1 MNFVE
6 NFTNDL
12 NKSINKGIDISKKT
26 VNTVIES
33 VGTGLEKSVNST
45 AKSLDNNGSL
55 IRSVNNSLDN
65 LNKTISNKLVNPT
78 IKTVNNSVDNLN
90 NTVSNKL
97 ITPTINTVDSSLNNF
112 YKKMFNTLIKPFDK
126 TAIMTSKD
134 YNVFRIIGM
143 FILLVTGYISALL
156 YDNTIGFVLRKLG
169 LDKRKKV
176 SNRKDTKL
184 SVLMKIFKTILGVI
198 TGILDIILLAFTNQ
212 TAVLTTI
219 VNDLL
224 KNK

>member
-1 MNFVE
+1 MSFVE

-12 NKSINKGIDISKKT
+12 NKSINTTINIGKKT
-26 VNTVIES
+26 INTTIES
-33 VGTGLEKSVNST
+33 VGSGIEKSINST

-55 IRSVNNSLDN
+55 IRTIDNS
-65 LNKTISNKLVNPT
+65 I
-78 IKTVNNSVDNLN
+78 DNLN

-143 FILLVTGYISALL
+143 SIILVIGYISGLL

>member
-1 MNFVE
+1 MSFVE

-12 NKSINKGIDISKKT
+12 NKSINTTINIGKKT
-26 VNTVIES
+26 INTTIES
-33 VGTGLEKSVNST
+33 VGSGIEKSINST

-55 IRSVNNSLDN
+55 IRSIDNSIDN
-65 LNKTISNKLVNPT
+65 INK
-78 IKTVNNSVDNLN
+78 
-90 NTVSNKL
+90 TVSNKL
-97 ITPTINTVDSSLNNF
+97 ITPTIKTVDSSLDKF
-112 YKKMFNTLIKPFDK
+112 YKSMFNTLIRPFDK
-126 TAIMTSKD
+126 TARMTSKD

-143 FILLVTGYISALL
+143 FIILFIGYISALL
-156 YDNTIGFVLRKLG
+156 YDNTIGLILKKLG

-176 SNRKDTKL
+176 SKKKNTKL
-184 SVLMKIFKTILGVI
+184 STLMKIIKTILGVI
-198 TGILDIILLAFTNQ
+198 AGILDIILLAFTNQ

>member
-1 MNFVE
+1 MSFVE

-12 NKSINKGIDISKKT
+12 NKSINTTINIGKKT
-26 VNTVIES
+26 INTTIES
-33 VGTGLEKSVNST
+33 VGSGLEKSINST

-55 IRSVNNSLDN
+55 LRTVDNS
-65 LNKTISNKLVNPT
+65 I
-78 IKTVNNSVDNLN
+78 DNLN
-90 NTVSNKL
+90 NTVSNTI
-97 ITPTINTVDSSLNNF
+97 ITPTIKTVDSSLDKF
-112 YKKMFNTLIKPFDK
+112 YKSMFNTLIKPFDK

-143 FILLVTGYISALL
+143 FIVLVIGYISGLL
-156 YDNTIGFVLRKLG
+156 YDNTIGLVLHKLG
-169 LDKRKKV
+169 LDKIKKV
-176 SNRKDTKL
+176 SKKKNTKIHI
-184 SVLMKIFKTILGVI
+184 LMKILKTILGVI
-198 TGILDIILLAFTNQ
+198 AGILDIILLAFTNQ

>member
-1 MNFVE
+1 MSFVE

-12 NKSINKGIDISKKT
+12 NKSINTTINIGKKVIDST
-26 VNTVIES
+26 IES
-33 VGTGLEKSVNST
+33 VGSGLEKSVNST
-45 AKSLDNNGSL
+45 AKSLDNNSSL
-55 IRSVNNSLDN
+55 IKTVDNSIDN
-65 LNKTISNKLVNPT
+65 LNK
-78 IKTVNNSVDNLN
+78 
-90 NTVSNKL
+90 TVSNKL

-112 YKKMFNTLIKPFDK
+112 YKTMFNTLIRPFDK

-143 FILLVTGYISALL
+143 FIILVIGYISGLL
-156 YDNTIGFVLRKLG
+156 YDNTIGLVFKKLG

-176 SNRKDTKL
+176 SKKKDTKL
-184 SVLMKIFKTILGVI
+184 STLMKIFKTILGVI

>member
-1 MNFVE
+1 MSFVE

-12 NKSINKGIDISKKT
+12 NKSINTTIDIGKKVIDST
-26 VNTVIES
+26 IES

-55 IRSVNNSLDN
+55 I
-65 LNKTISNKLVNPT
+65 
-78 IKTVNNSVDNLN
+78 
-90 NTVSNKL
+90 
-97 ITPTINTVDSSLNNF
+97 NTVDSSVDNF
-112 YKKMFNTLIKPFDK
+112 YKTMFNTLIRPFDK

-143 FILLVTGYISALL
+143 FIILVIGYISGLL
-156 YDNTIGFVLRKLG
+156 YDNTIGLVFKKLG
-169 LDKRKKV
+169 LDKRNKV
-176 SNRKDTKL
+176 SKKKNTKM
-184 SVLMKIFKTILGVI
+184 SVLMKILKTILGVFA
-198 TGILDIILLAFTNQ
+198 GILDIVLLAFTNQ
-212 TAVLTTI
+212 NAVLTTI

>member
-1 MNFVE
+1 MSFVE

-12 NKSINKGIDISKKT
+12 NKSINTTINIGKKT
-26 VNTVIES
+26 INTTIES
-33 VGTGLEKSVNST
+33 VGSGLEKSINST
-45 AKSLDNNGSL
+45 TKSLDNNGSL
-55 IRSVNNSLDN
+55 LRTVDNSIDN
-65 LNKTISNKLVNPT
+65 LNSTVSNTIITPT
-78 IKTVNNSVDNLN
+78 IKTV
-90 NTVSNKL
+90 
-97 ITPTINTVDSSLNNF
+97 DSSLDKF
-112 YKKMFNTLIKPFDK
+112 YKSMFNTLIKPFDK

-143 FILLVTGYISALL
+143 FIILVIGYISGLL
-156 YDNTIGFVLRKLG
+156 YDNTIGIVLHKLG

-176 SNRKDTKL
+176 SKKKNTKIPI
-184 SVLMKIFKTILGVI
+184 LMKILKTILGVI
-198 TGILDIILLAFTNQ
+198 AGILDIILLAFTNQ

>member
-1 MNFVE
+1 MSFVE

-12 NKSINKGIDISKKT
+12 NKSINTTINIGKKT
-26 VNTVIES
+26 INTTIES
-33 VGTGLEKSVNST
+33 VGSGIEKSINST

-55 IRSVNNSLDN
+55 LRTVDNS
-65 LNKTISNKLVNPT
+65 I
-78 IKTVNNSVDNLN
+78 DNLN
-90 NTVSNKL
+90 NTVSNTI
-97 ITPTINTVDSSLNNF
+97 ITPTIKTVDSSLDKF
-112 YKKMFNTLIKPFDK
+112 YKSMFNTLIKPFDK

-143 FILLVTGYISALL
+143 FIVLVIGYISGLL
-156 YDNTIGFVLRKLG
+156 YDNTIGLVLHKLG

-176 SNRKDTKL
+176 SKKKNTKIPI
-184 SVLMKIFKTILGVI
+184 LMKILKTILGVI
-198 TGILDIILLAFTNQ
+198 AGILDIILLAFTNQ

>member
-1 MNFVE
+1 MSFVE

-12 NKSINKGIDISKKT
+12 NKSINTTINIGKKT
-26 VNTVIES
+26 INTTIES
-33 VGTGLEKSVNST
+33 VGSGIEKSINST

-55 IRSVNNSLDN
+55 IRTIDNS
-65 LNKTISNKLVNPT
+65 I
-78 IKTVNNSVDNLN
+78 DNLN

-112 YKKMFNTLIKPFDK
+112 YKQMFNTLIKPFDK

-143 FILLVTGYISALL
+143 SIILVIGYISGLL

>member
-1 MNFVE
+1 MSFVE

-12 NKSINKGIDISKKT
+12 NKSINTTINIGKKT
-26 VNTVIES
+26 INTTIES
-33 VGTGLEKSVNST
+33 VGSGIEKSINST

-55 IRSVNNSLDN
+55 IRSIDNS
-65 LNKTISNKLVNPT
+65 I
-78 IKTVNNSVDNLN
+78 DNLN

-112 YKKMFNTLIKPFDK
+112 YKQMFNTLIKPFDK

-134 YNVFRIIGM
+134 YNVFRIISM

-169 LDKRKKV
+169 LDKRRKV